1 MLGKYVHAYIPIYIC
16 PILAHTHCEVL
27 WDKNSLLNCV
37 VQMLVEIKTREILFK
52 LLIKVS
58 FVSR

>member
-1 MLGKYVHAYIPIYIC
+1 MYMPSLGIPIYIC

-37 VQMLVEIKTREILFK
+37 VQNVGRNKDTWNPP
-52 LLIKVS
+52 
-58 FVSR
+58 

>member
-1 MLGKYVHAYIPIYIC
+1 MYMPSLGIPIYIC

-37 VQMLVEIKTREILFK
+37 VQNVGRNKDT
-52 LLIKVS
+52 
-58 FVSR
+58 